1 MEQKLYPSLTPA
13 TANATASPPAPYDV
27 ESMINKH
34 LQSELQKVNSFNN
47 SIQNISLMMKYYE
60 MEENKYKQKYN
71 KYKLINNLINSLD
84 GIIVIGTTSASI
96 SLSITG
102 VGIIVV
108 PIAAGVGCTTGILV
122 KICSS
127 YLKKKEQNYKLKY
140 TIIQKTLDDFRQLY
154 VASLKDNCIDE
165 KEYHRFVTQF
175 ENYQATA
182 NAASQE
188 IHTKSRVASRTASH
202 TKSQVASRA
211 TANAALHAT
220 ANATATTASHTP
232 PTIPLKP
239 HNFL

>member
-1 MEQKLYPSLTPA
+1 MEQKLYPSLTP
-13 TANATASPPAPYDV
+13 TASPPAPYDV

-34 LQSELQKVNSFNN
+34 LQSELQKVDSFNN
-47 SIQNISLMMKYYE
+47 SIQNISLMTKYYE

-154 VASLKDNCIDE
+154 VTSLKDNCIDE

-175 ENYQATA
+175 ENYQATTNATANATA
-182 NAASQE
+182 NAASR
-188 IHTKSRVASRTASH
+188 TASRTASH

-220 ANATATTASHTP
+220 ATTASHTP

>member
-1 MEQKLYPSLTPA
+1 M
-13 TANATASPPAPYDV
+13 
-27 ESMINKH
+27 
-34 LQSELQKVNSFNN
+34 
-47 SIQNISLMMKYYE
+47 
-60 MEENKYKQKYN
+60 
-71 KYKLINNLINSLD
+71 
-84 GIIVIGTTSASI
+84 IGTTSASI

-154 VASLKDNCIDE
+154 VTSLKDNHIDE
-165 KEYHRFVTQF
+165 KEYRRFVTQF
-175 ENYQATA
+175 ENYQV
-182 NAASQE
+182 ASQE
-188 IHTKSRVASRTASH
+188 IHTKS
-202 TKSQVASRA
+202 QVASHA

-220 ANATATTASHTP
+220 ATATANTASHTP

>member
-1 MEQKLYPSLTPA
+1 MEQKLYPSLTP
-13 TANATASPPAPYDV
+13 TASPPAPYDV
-27 ESMINKH
+27 ESMINKR
-34 LQSELQKVNSFNN
+34 LQSALQNELQKVNSFNN

-84 GIIVIGTTSASI
+84 SIIVIGTTSASI
-96 SLSITG
+96 SLSVTG

-154 VASLKDNCIDE
+154 VASLKDNHIDE

-175 ENYQATA
+175 ENYREASQV
-182 NAASQE
+182 ASQE
-188 IHTKSRVASRTASH
+188 IHTKSRAASRAASHTASRTASH
-202 TKSQVASRA
+202 TKSQE
-211 TANAALHAT
+211 
-220 ANATATTASHTP
+220 ASHTP

>member
-1 MEQKLYPSLTPA
+1 MEQKLYPSLTP
-13 TANATASPPAPYDV
+13 TASLPTPYDV
-27 ESMINKH
+27 ESMINKR
-34 LQSELQKVNSFNN
+34 LQSALQNELQKVNSFNN
-47 SIQNISLMMKYYE
+47 FIQNISLMMKYYE
-60 MEENKYKQKYN
+60 MEEKKYKQKYN

-154 VASLKDNCIDE
+154 VTSLKDNHIDE

-175 ENYQATA
+175 ENYQVV
-182 NAASQE
+182 SQE
-188 IHTKSRVASRTASH
+188 IHTKSRAASRTASRTAWH
-202 TKSQVASRA
+202 TKSQVASHA
-211 TANAALHAT
+211 TANAALHTTATAT
-220 ANATATTASHTP
+220 ANTASHTP

>member
-1 MEQKLYPSLTPA
+1 MEQKLYPSLTP
-13 TANATASPPAPYDV
+13 TASPPAPYDV
-27 ESMINKH
+27 ESMINKR
-34 LQSELQKVNSFNN
+34 LQSALQNELQKVNSFNN
-47 SIQNISLMMKYYE
+47 SIQNISLMMNYYE
-60 MEENKYKQKYN
+60 MEEKKYKQKYN

-84 GIIVIGTTSASI
+84 GIIVIGTTSVSI

-122 KICSS
+122 KICSG

-154 VASLKDNCIDE
+154 VTSLKDNHIDE

-175 ENYQATA
+175 ENYQVASRATA
-182 NAASQE
+182 N
-188 IHTKSRVASRTASH
+188 TASRTASH
-202 TKSQVASRA
+202 TKSQVASHA
-211 TANAALHAT
+211 TANTALHAT
-220 ANATATTASHTP
+220 ANATANTASHTP

-239 HNFL
+239 HSFL

>member
-1 MEQKLYPSLTPA
+1 
-13 TANATASPPAPYDV
+13 
-27 ESMINKH
+27 MINKR
-34 LQSELQKVNSFNN
+34 LQSALQNELQKVNSFNN

-60 MEENKYKQKYN
+60 MEEKKYKQKYN

-122 KICSS
+122 KICSG

-154 VASLKDNCIDE
+154 VTSLKDNHIDE
-165 KEYHRFVTQF
+165 NEYHRFVTQF
-175 ENYQATA
+175 ENYREASQV
-182 NAASQE
+182 ASQE
-188 IHTKSRVASRTASH
+188 IHTKSRAASRTALH
-202 TKSQVASRA
+202 TKSQVASHA
-211 TANAALHAT
+211 TANAAATAT
-220 ANATATTASHTP
+220 ANTASHT
-232 PTIPLKP
+232 TT
-239 HNFL
+239 NNTT

>member
-1 MEQKLYPSLTPA
+1 MEQKLYPSLTP
-13 TANATASPPAPYDV
+13 TASPPAPYDV
-27 ESMINKH
+27 ESMINKR
-34 LQSELQKVNSFNN
+34 LQSALQNELQKVNSFNN

-60 MEENKYKQKYN
+60 MEEKKQKYN

-84 GIIVIGTTSASI
+84 GILVIGTTSASI

-154 VASLKDNCIDE
+154 VTSLKDNHIDE

-175 ENYQATA
+175 ENYQV
-182 NAASQE
+182 ASQE
-188 IHTKSRVASRTASH
+188 IHTKSRAASRTASH
-202 TKSQVASRA
+202 TKSQVASHT
-211 TANAALHAT
+211 TANTALHAT
-220 ANATATTASHTP
+220 ANTASHTP

-239 HNFL
+239 HIFL

>member
-1 MEQKLYPSLTPA
+1 MEQKLYPSLTP
-13 TANATASPPAPYDV
+13 TASPPTPYDV
-27 ESMINKH
+27 ESMINKR

-60 MEENKYKQKYN
+60 MEEKKYKQKYN
-71 KYKLINNLINSLD
+71 KYKLINKLINSLD
-84 GIIVIGTTSASI
+84 GIIVIGTISASI

-108 PIAAGVGCTTGILV
+108 PIAAGVGCKTGILV

-154 VASLKDNCIDE
+154 VTSLKDNHIDE

-175 ENYQATA
+175 ENYQV
-182 NAASQE
+182 ASQE
-188 IHTKSRVASRTASH
+188 IHTKSRVASHTASH
-202 TKSQVASRA
+202 TKSQV
-211 TANAALHAT
+211 T
-220 ANATATTASHTP
+220 
-232 PTIPLKP
+232 
-239 HNFL
+239 

>member
-1 MEQKLYPSLTPA
+1 MEQKLYPSLTP
-13 TANATASPPAPYDV
+13 TASPPAPYDV
-27 ESMINKH
+27 ETMINKR
-34 LQSELQKVNSFNN
+34 LQSALQNELQKVNSFNN

-60 MEENKYKQKYN
+60 MEEKKYKQKYN

-102 VGIIVV
+102 VGIIDV
-108 PIAAGVGCTTGILV
+108 PIAGVGCTTGILV

-154 VASLKDNCIDE
+154 VTSLKDNHIDE
-165 KEYHRFVTQF
+165 NEYHRFVTQF
-175 ENYQATA
+175 ENYREASQV
-182 NAASQE
+182 ASQE
-188 IHTKSRVASRTASH
+188 IHTKSRAASRAASRTASHTASH
-202 TKSQVASRA
+202 TKSQV
-211 TANAALHAT
+211 T
-220 ANATATTASHTP
+220 SHTP